1 MIVGELHNRMPVIL
15 GEDQWPTWL
24 GEEPITLDEAKAMLA
39 PCPDEWLKVWPV
51 DNRVGNV
58 RNKDAGLADPI
69 ELVLT

>member
-1 MIVGELHNRMPVIL
+1 
-15 GEDQWPTWL
+15 
-24 GEEPITLDEAKAMLA
+24 MLA

-51 DNRVGNV
+51 DNRGGNV